1 MYYEGKAKY
10 KKKQILYTLMHT
22 LFFFTLVSICKCVI
36 INKEE
41 GFRFP
46 RMKVT
51 GGCKMPNKTWVP

>member
-1 MYYEGKAKY
+1 MKGKPNI
-10 KKKQILYTLMHT
+10 KKPDSLCTYAHT
-22 LFFFTLVSICKCVI
+22 FFFFTLVSICKCVI

-51 GGCKMPNKTWVP
+51 GGCKMPNGSWE